1 MKAAHLRGWF
11 ASLLLSGVLGCCP
24 CPCIPHHPCFCHFCD
39 DDSDNGG
46 DGQPV
51 PSDVVVVAFAAPD
64 AATGGQWVLLDASGS
79 VDTAGKTLTFLWS
92 QVADGVSPAVE
103 LVGKSQPVAAFIAP
117 IVPADMQ
124 LKFEVRVG
132 NGTLTSTGT
141 VEVTVLGTAAPDG
154 PTEIVCQPVGRV
166 VYRGAK
172 VRFGVWAT
180 GSGVL
185 QWQWQKDGIDLADGG
200 RISGGTSPTLEIR
213 GAVAGDRG
221 SYRCI
226 VTGGGGAATS
236 DAAALLVRAEV
247 GGDFDGDGDLD
258 GADFGAFS
266 LCYNGAGNPA
276 GGCEGADFDGDGD
289 VNGDDYDAFVEC
301 FGGAGNPPRC

>member
-1 MKAAHLRGWF
+1 
-11 ASLLLSGVLGCCP
+11 
-24 CPCIPHHPCFCHFCD
+24 
-39 DDSDNGG
+39 
-46 DGQPV
+46 
-51 PSDVVVVAFAAPD
+51 
-64 AATGGQWVLLDASGS
+64 
-79 VDTAGKTLTFLWS
+79 VDTAGKTLAFQWS
-92 QVADGVSPAVE
+92 QVADGESPAVE

-117 IVPADMQ
+117 IVPADIR
-124 LKFEVRVG
+124 LKFDVRVG
-132 NGTLTSTGT
+132 NGTQTSTGT

-154 PTEIVCQPVGRV
+154 PTEIVHQPVGRI

-172 VRFGVWAT
+172 VLFGVWAT

-185 QWQWQKDGIDLADGG
+185 QWQWQKNGFNVADDA
-200 RISGGTSPTLEIR
+200 RISGATSPTLEIG
-213 GAVAGDRG
+213 GAVAGDTG

-226 VTGGGGAATS
+226 VTGGGGTATS
-236 DAAALLVRAEV
+236 NAAALLVRAEV

-289 VNGDDYDAFVEC
+289 VNGDDYNAFSEC
-301 FGGAGNPPRC
+301 FNGEDNPPRC